1 MAKKL
6 AFERY
11 YWFHNQVR
19 EGNFPNSQ
27 KLSKKFEISIK
38 QAQRDIEFMKDR
50 LLAPLEY
57 DSKRKGYYY
66 LNEKFELPPIW
77 LTEEELFALILATR
91 LASTIPDKHLKN
103 SLYQMIDLILTNNSS
118 NKINIQNLLEKV
130 SVKNIEYYKVDEAT
144 FQKVFATLCNQKN
157 IKIIY
162 YSPHNKVKSERLV
175 KPLHLL
181 CYMGRW
187 HLIAYCNMRKELR
200 NFALSRIQHVEVSE
214 ELIKMP
220 DNLPNINDYINQTFG
235 LLSNDKH
242 VEVCLKFSS
251 EVSDWIKEQIWHEAQ
266 EITENDD
273 GSICLKFHV
282 SDFRELKGEILKY
295 GSAVKVVYPEEL
307 KEEIKKEI
315 EKMKKNYM

>member
-1 MAKKL
+1 MSKKL

-11 YWFHNQVR
+11 YWFHNQVK
-19 EGNFPNSQ
+19 EGKFPNSQ
-27 KLSKKFEISIK
+27 KLSTKFEISPK

-50 LLAPLEY
+50 LFAPLEY
-57 DSKRKGYYY
+57 DSKKKGYYY
-66 LNEKFELPPIW
+66 LDEKFELPPLW
-77 LTEEELFALILATR
+77 LTEEELLALILATR
-91 LASTIPDKHLKN
+91 LASAIPDKSLKI
-103 SLYQMIDLILTNNSS
+103 SLYQMIDIILTNNSS
-118 NKINIQNLLEKV
+118 SKINIQSLLKKV
-130 SVKNIEYYKVDEAT
+130 SIKNVEYYKVDEAI
-144 FQKVFATLCNQKN
+144 FQKVFATLCNENN

-162 YSPHNKVKSERLV
+162 YSPHNKAKSERLV

-200 NFALSRIQHVEVSE
+200 NFALSRIRNIEITDE
-214 ELIKMP
+214 IIDLP
-220 DNLPNINDYINQTFG
+220 ANLPNLKDYVNQTFG

-242 VEVCLKFSS
+242 VQVCLEFSS
-251 EVSDWIKEQIWHEAQ
+251 DVSDWIKEQIWHEAQ

-273 GSICLKFHV
+273 GSICLKFPV

-307 KEEIKKEI
+307 KEEIKQEI
-315 EKMKKNYM
+315 KKMKKNYI